1 MNLNWNATPFLEK
14 LHKTILTKFTE
25 SSEVIEQNAKLECP
39 VVTGRLQ
46 QSIQRSMDVTGD
58 VMKSAISANTPY
70 AWMVEMG
77 TSKMAPR
84 AFMRRGLA
92 DSISTIQNIFRR
104 RNESF

>member
-1 MNLNWNATPFLEK
+1 M
-14 LHKTILTKFTE
+14 LTKFTQ

-46 QSIQRSMDVTGD
+46 QSIQRSVEVNGD
-58 VMKSAISANTPY
+58 IMKSTISANTPY

-84 AFMRRGLA
+84 AFLRRGLA
-92 DSISTIQNIFRR
+92 GSISTIQNIFRR
-104 RNESF
+104 NESF